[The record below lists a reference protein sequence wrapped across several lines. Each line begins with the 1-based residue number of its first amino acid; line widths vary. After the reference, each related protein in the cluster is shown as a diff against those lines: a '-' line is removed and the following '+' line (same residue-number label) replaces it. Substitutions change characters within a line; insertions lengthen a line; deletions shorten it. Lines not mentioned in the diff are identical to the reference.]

1 MQNPPPGPPPGP
13 PAGQPAGHQPAA
25 SSGIDKRTGALLSYL
40 VTWLTGIIF
49 LFVGKN
55 DPDVKFH
62 AAQSIVTF
70 GSLTVLQIAF
80 GIIGAYVGFVGL
92 IGTLLGLVQFILW
105 IFCLYKAWTGAG
117 QRFEIPVIGSFI
129 TPYAEQLANSVN

>member
-13 PAGQPAGHQPAA
+13 APQGQPMA

-40 VTWLTGIIF
+40 VTWITGLIF

-70 GSLTVLQIAF
+70 GSLTVLEIVF
-80 GIIGAYVGFVGL
+80 NIIGAWVGFVTI
-92 IGTLLGLVQFILW
+92 IGSLLGLVQFVLW
-105 IFCLYKAWTGAG
+105 IFCLYKAWTGG
-117 QRFEIPVIGSFI
+117 GRRFAIPVIGSFI
-129 TPYAEQLANSVN
+129 TPYAEQLANSVT